1 MANSEADSGT
11 DGRFRCSFIKSKR
24 QKQSGK
30 KPSGQQSQKGNSRY
44 PKITAEVQARF
55 RQKSKVASQ
64 ARVNTQVDRVRY
76 RQGSGKNPRS
86 KKQAERSVHR

>member
-1 MANSEADSGT
+1 MDDITCVPDYVWVMSVTKCID
-11 DGRFRCSFIKSKR
+11 KR
-24 QKQSGK
+24 QSGK
-30 KPSGQQSQKGNSRY
+30 KPSGQQSQKGYSRY

-76 RQGSGKNPRS
+76 RQGSGKNSRS